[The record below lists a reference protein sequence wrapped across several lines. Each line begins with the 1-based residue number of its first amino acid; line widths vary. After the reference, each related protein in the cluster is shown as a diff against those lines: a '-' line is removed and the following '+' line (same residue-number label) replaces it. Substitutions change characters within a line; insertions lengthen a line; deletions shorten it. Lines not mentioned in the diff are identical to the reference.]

1 MGEVVFS
8 DCINVLWGVWGAYD
22 FYLILDVYSTVHS
35 FLAPQESREVE
46 IHACGLCAPR
56 MSLSLFAFLHWGVV
70 GLALAGKVG
79 RLPKDDGYPLCYAFL
94 FCGFVLVHPSN
105 RANKVVTKRHESY
118 CCVSTN
124 IWAPCGPGPSTKSK
138 LTCLSLVL
146 LA

>member
-1 MGEVVFS
+1 MWVGYIVAMGEVVFS

-22 FYLILDVYSTVHS
+22 FYLILDDYSTVHS

-79 RLPKDDGYPLCYAFL
+79 RLPKGDGYPLCYAFL
-94 FCGFVLVHPSN
+94 FFAGLFWFFRPTVLA
-105 RANKVVTKRHESY
+105 R
-118 CCVSTN
+118 
-124 IWAPCGPGPSTKSK
+124 W
-138 LTCLSLVL
+138 
-146 LA
+146 